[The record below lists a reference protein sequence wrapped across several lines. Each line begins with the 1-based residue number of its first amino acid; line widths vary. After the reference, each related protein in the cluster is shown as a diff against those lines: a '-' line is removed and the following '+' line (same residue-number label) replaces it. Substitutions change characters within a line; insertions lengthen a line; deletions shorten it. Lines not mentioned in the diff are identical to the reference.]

1 MSEVEISVG
10 GRRYTI
16 ACNPGEEKDVLL
28 ASEKLDKE
36 AEHIV
41 KNIGKVA
48 DVKLLLM
55 AGLMIAGRLKT
66 VEKELSIKS
75 EEISELQNS
84 LLSQKEKN
92 QRLTSLENDSQL
104 NDNLENNLENKDLNI
119 DEDSFQKILSS
130 INGRLSSLL
139 HYKSEKKVDDKEL
152 VSIDPVEEVNTDQQE
167 LF

>member
-130 INGRLSSLL
+130 INGRLSSLVQ
-139 HYKSEKKVDDKEL
+139 YKSEK
-152 VSIDPVEEVNTDQQE
+152 SR
-167 LF
+167 

>member
-1 MSEVEISVG
+1 MSEVEISIG

-55 AGLMIAGRLKT
+55 AGLMISGRLKT
-66 VEKELSIKS
+66 VEKEVSIKS
-75 EEISELQNS
+75 EEILQLQNS
-84 LLSQKEKN
+84 LLILKEENQK
-92 QRLTSLENDSQL
+92 LTSLENDSQHYDNVEDKNL
-104 NDNLENNLENKDLNI
+104 NM
-119 DEDSFQKILSS
+119 DEDSFEKILST
-130 INGRLSSLL
+130 INSRLSSLIQ
-139 HYKSEKKVDDKEL
+139 YKSKKKVDDKEP
-152 VSIDPVEEVNTDQQE
+152 VSIDPAEEINSDQQE

>member
-130 INGRLSSLL
+130 INDRLNSLL

-152 VSIDPVEEVNTDQQE
+152 VSIDPVEEVNADQQE

>member
-1 MSEVEISVG
+1 MSEVEISIG

-75 EEISELQNS
+75 EEISELQNI
-84 LLSQKEKN
+84 LLKLKEEN
-92 QRLTSLENDSQL
+92 QRLKSVGNPSQL
-104 NDNLENNLENKDLNI
+104 NDNVRDKNLNMDEN
-119 DEDSFQKILSS
+119 SFEKILSS
-130 INGRLSSLL
+130 INGRLSSLIK
-139 HYKSEKKVDDKEL
+139 YKSEKSVEDNELMGIDPAEEINSDQKEL
-152 VSIDPVEEVNTDQQE
+152 
-167 LF
+167 F

>member
-55 AGLMIAGRLKT
+55 AGLMVAGHLKT
-66 VEKELSIKS
+66 VEKEVSIKS
-75 EEISELQNS
+75 EEILELQNN
-84 LLSQKEKN
+84 LLTLKEEN
-92 QRLTSLENDSQL
+92 QRLM
-104 NDNLENNLENKDLNI
+104 NLENNSQHYDNVEDNNI
-119 DEDSFQKILSS
+119 KMDEDSFEKILGS
-130 INGRLSSLL
+130 INSRLSSVIQ
-139 HYKSEKKVDDKEL
+139 YNSKKKIDDNKQ
-152 VSIDPVEEVNTDQQE
+152 VSIDPAEEINSDQQE

>member
-55 AGLMIAGRLKT
+55 AGLMVAGHLKT
-66 VEKELSIKS
+66 VEKEVSIKS
-75 EEISELQNS
+75 EEILELQNN
-84 LLSQKEKN
+84 LLTLKEEN
-92 QRLTSLENDSQL
+92 QRLM
-104 NDNLENNLENKDLNI
+104 NLENNSQHYDNVEDNNLKM
-119 DEDSFQKILSS
+119 DEDSFEKILGS
-130 INGRLSSLL
+130 INSRLSSVIQ
-139 HYKSEKKVDDKEL
+139 YNSKKKIDDNKQ
-152 VSIDPVEEVNTDQQE
+152 VSIDPAEEINSDQQE

>member
-104 NDNLENNLENKDLNI
+104 NDNLENKDLNI

-139 HYKSEKKVDDKEL
+139 QYKSKKKVDDKEL
-152 VSIDPVEEVNTDQQE
+152 VSIDAVEEVNADQQE

>member
-36 AEHIV
+36 ADHIV
-41 KNIGKVA
+41 KSIGKVA

-66 VEKELSIKS
+66 VEKDVSVKS
-75 EEISELQNS
+75 EEISEFQNS
-84 LLSQKEKN
+84 LLTLKEEN
-92 QRLTSLENDSQL
+92 QRLKSIENDSQL
-104 NDNLENNLENKDLNI
+104 YDNLEDKNI
-119 DEDSFQKILSS
+119 NMDEDSFEKILNS
-130 INGRLSSLL
+130 INDRLSSLIQ
-139 HYKSEKKVDDKEL
+139 YKSEKKVDHNEL
-152 VSIDPVEEVNTDQQE
+152 VSIDPEEEINSDQQE

>member
-55 AGLMIAGRLKT
+55 AGLMVAGHLKT
-66 VEKELSIKS
+66 VEKAVSIKS
-75 EEISELQNS
+75 EEILELQNN
-84 LLSQKEKN
+84 LLTLKEEN
-92 QRLTSLENDSQL
+92 QRLM
-104 NDNLENNLENKDLNI
+104 NLENNSQHYDNVEDNNLKM
-119 DEDSFQKILSS
+119 DEDSFEKILGS
-130 INGRLSSLL
+130 INSRLSSVIQ
-139 HYKSEKKVDDKEL
+139 YNSKKK
-152 VSIDPVEEVNTDQQE
+152 NR
-167 LF
+167 

>member
-16 ACNPGEEKDVLL
+16 ACNPGEEKDVLQ

-36 AEHIV
+36 AEQIV
-41 KNIGKVA
+41 KSIGKVA

-66 VEKELSIKS
+66 VEKEIAIKS

-84 LLSQKEKN
+84 LLALKEKN
-92 QRLTSLENDSQL
+92 QRLKSVGNASQL
-104 NDNLENNLENKDLNI
+104 NDNVEDKNLNMD
-119 DEDSFQKILSS
+119 
-130 INGRLSSLL
+130 
-139 HYKSEKKVDDKEL
+139 
-152 VSIDPVEEVNTDQQE
+152 
-167 LF
+167 

>member
-16 ACNPGEEKDVLL
+16 ACNPGEEKDVLQ

-41 KNIGKVA
+41 KSIGKVA

-55 AGLMIAGRLKT
+55 SGLMIAGSLKT
-66 VEKELSIKS
+66 VEKEVSIKS
-75 EEISELQNS
+75 EEILELQNR
-84 LLSQKEKN
+84 LLTIKEEN
-92 QRLTSLENDSQL
+92 QRLKSVENDSQL
-104 NDNLENNLENKDLNI
+104 YDNVEDKNLNI
-119 DEDSFQKILSS
+119 DEDSFEKILSS
-130 INGRLSSLL
+130 INGRLSSLIQ
-139 HYKSEKKVDDKEL
+139 HKSEKNADNKEL
-152 VSIDPVEEVNTDQQE
+152 VSIDTTEEINSDQQE

>member
-36 AEHIV
+36 AENIV

-55 AGLMIAGRLKT
+55 AGLMIAGRIKT
-66 VEKELSIKS
+66 LEKEVSIKS
-75 EEISELQNS
+75 EEISELQNI
-84 LLSQKEKN
+84 LLKLKEEN
-92 QRLTSLENDSQL
+92 QRLKSVGNPSQL
-104 NDNLENNLENKDLNI
+104 NDNVRDKNLNMDEN
-119 DEDSFQKILSS
+119 SFEKILRS
-130 INGRLSSLL
+130 INGRLSSLIK
-139 HYKSEKKVDDKEL
+139 YKSEKSVEDNELMGIDPAEEINSDQKEL
-152 VSIDPVEEVNTDQQE
+152 
-167 LF
+167 F

>member
-55 AGLMIAGRLKT
+55 AGLMIAGRLTT

-84 LLSQKEKN
+84 LLIKKEEN

-104 NDNLENNLENKDLNI
+104 YDSKENKDLNM
-119 DEDSFQKILSS
+119 DEDSFKKILNS
-130 INGRLSSLL
+130 INGKLSSLIQ
-139 HYKSEKKVDDKEL
+139 YKSEKKVDHNEL
-152 VSIDPVEEVNTDQQE
+152 VSIDPEEEINSDQQE

>member
-55 AGLMIAGRLKT
+55 AGLMVAGHLKT
-66 VEKELSIKS
+66 VEKEVSIKS
-75 EEISELQNS
+75 EEILELQNS
-84 LLSQKEKN
+84 LLTLKEEN
-92 QRLTSLENDSQL
+92 QRLTNLENDSQHY
-104 NDNLENNLENKDLNI
+104 DNVEDNNLKM
-119 DEDSFQKILSS
+119 DEDSFEKILGS
-130 INGRLSSLL
+130 INSRLSSVIQ
-139 HYKSEKKVDDKEL
+139 YNSKKKVDDNKQ
-152 VSIDPVEEVNTDQQE
+152 VSIDPEEEINSDQQE

>member
-36 AEHIV
+36 AEHIF
-41 KNIGKVA
+41 KSIGKVA

-55 AGLMIAGRLKT
+55 SGLMIAGSLKT
-66 VEKELSIKS
+66 VEKEVTTKS
-75 EEISELQNS
+75 EEILELQNS
-84 LLSQKEKN
+84 LLTLKEEN
-92 QRLTSLENDSQL
+92 QRLKSVGNASQL
-104 NDNLENNLENKDLNI
+104 NDNVEDKNLNMDEN
-119 DEDSFQKILSS
+119 SFEKILSS
-130 INGRLSSLL
+130 INGRLSSLIQ
-139 HYKSEKKVDDKEL
+139 YKSKKKVDDNET
-152 VSIDPVEEVNTDQQE
+152 VSIDSAEEINSDQQE

>member
-75 EEISELQNS
+75 EEISELQN
-84 LLSQKEKN
+84 
-92 QRLTSLENDSQL
+92 
-104 NDNLENNLENKDLNI
+104 NLFHKKKKTKD
-119 DEDSFQKILSS
+119 
-130 INGRLSSLL
+130 
-139 HYKSEKKVDDKEL
+139 
-152 VSIDPVEEVNTDQQE
+152 
-167 LF
+167 

>member
-41 KNIGKVA
+41 KSIGKVA

-66 VEKELSIKS
+66 VEKEVSIKS
-75 EEISELQNS
+75 EEILELQNS
-84 LLSQKEKN
+84 LLTLKEETQKFK
-92 QRLTSLENDSQL
+92 SVENDSQL
-104 NDNLENNLENKDLNI
+104 YDNEGDKNLNVDEN
-119 DEDSFQKILSS
+119 SFEKILSS
-130 INGRLSSLL
+130 INGRLSSLIQN
-139 HYKSEKKVDDKEL
+139 KSENNLDDNEL
-152 VSIDPVEEVNTDQQE
+152 VGIDPAEEINSDQQE

>member
-55 AGLMIAGRLKT
+55 SGLMIAGHLKT
-66 VEKELSIKS
+66 VEKEVSFKS
-75 EEISELQNS
+75 EKILELQNS
-84 LLSQKEKN
+84 LLTLKEEN

-104 NDNLENNLENKDLNI
+104 YDNVEDKNLNM
-119 DEDSFQKILSS
+119 DEDSFEKILGS
-130 INGRLSSLL
+130 INSRLSSLIQ
-139 HYKSEKKVDDKEL
+139 YKSKKKVDDNEP
-152 VSIDPVEEVNTDQQE
+152 VSIDPAEEINSDQQE

>member
-28 ASEKLDKE
+28 ASEELNKE
-36 AEHIV
+36 ANHIV
-41 KNIGKVA
+41 KSIGKVA

-66 VEKELSIKS
+66 VEKEGSLKS

-84 LLSQKEKN
+84 LLTIKEDN
-92 QRLTSLENDSQL
+92 QRLKSLENDSQL
-104 NDNLENNLENKDLNI
+104 YDNVEDKNLNM
-119 DEDSFQKILSS
+119 DEHSFEKILSS
-130 INGRLSSLL
+130 INGRLSSLVQ
-139 HYKSEKKVDDKEL
+139 YKSEKKVDDKEL
-152 VSIDPVEEVNTDQQE
+152 VSIDAVEEVNADQQE
-167 LF
+167 LFKKI

>member
-36 AEHIV
+36 AGNIV
-41 KNIGKVA
+41 KNIGRVA

-55 AGLMIAGRLKT
+55 AGLMIAGRLET
-66 VEKELSIKS
+66 VEKEVSIKS
-75 EEISELQNS
+75 DEISKLQNS
-84 LLSQKEKN
+84 LLTLKKEN
-92 QRLTSLENDSQL
+92 QRLSSLENNSQL
-104 NDNLENNLENKDLNI
+104 DDNLEDKNLI
-119 DEDSFQKILSS
+119 MDEDSFEKILNS
-130 INGRLSSLL
+130 INSRLSSLTQ
-139 HYKSEKKVDDKEL
+139 YKSERKVDDNEL
-152 VSIDPVEEVNTDQQE
+152 VSIDTVEEINSDQQE

>member
-16 ACNPGEEKDVLL
+16 ACNPGEEEDVLL
-28 ASEKLDKE
+28 ASQKLDKE
-36 AEHIV
+36 AELIV

-104 NDNLENNLENKDLNI
+104 YDNLENKDLNI
-119 DEDSFQKILSS
+119 NRDSFEKILSS
-130 INGRLSSLL
+130 INGRLSSLVQ
-139 HYKSEKKVDDKEL
+139 YKSEKKVDDKEQ

>member
-36 AEHIV
+36 ADNIA
-41 KNIGKVA
+41 KSIGKVA

-55 AGLMIAGRLKT
+55 AGLMIAGRLQT
-66 VEKELSIKS
+66 VEKELSAKS
-75 EEISELQNS
+75 EEISEIQNS
-84 LLSQKEKN
+84 LLVLKEEN
-92 QRLTSLENDSQL
+92 QRIKSVQNDSQL
-104 NDNLENNLENKDLNI
+104 YEKVGDKNFNLDEN
-119 DEDSFQKILSS
+119 SFEKILSS
-130 INGRLSSLL
+130 INDRLGSLIQ
-139 HYKSEKKVDDKEL
+139 HKTEKIEDDNEL
-152 VSIDPVEEVNTDQQE
+152 VSIDSAEEINSEQQE

>member
-16 ACNPGEEKDVLL
+16 SCNPGEEKDVLL

-66 VEKELSIKS
+66 VEKELSIKA

-104 NDNLENNLENKDLNI
+104 NDNLENKDLNI

-139 HYKSEKKVDDKEL
+139 YYKSEKKVDDKEL
-152 VSIDPVEEVNTDQQE
+152 VSNDSVEEINSDQQE

>member
-55 AGLMIAGRLKT
+55 AGLMIAGHLKT
-66 VEKELSIKS
+66 VEKEVSIKS
-75 EEISELQNS
+75 EEILELQNN
-84 LLSQKEKN
+84 LLTLKEEN
-92 QRLTSLENDSQL
+92 QRLM
-104 NDNLENNLENKDLNI
+104 NLENN
-119 DEDSFQKILSS
+119 SQ
-130 INGRLSSLL
+130 
-139 HYKSEKKVDDKEL
+139 H
-152 VSIDPVEEVNTDQQE
+152 
-167 LF
+167 

>member
-16 ACNPGEEKDVLL
+16 ACNPGEEKDVLQ

-41 KNIGKVA
+41 KSIGKVA

-55 AGLMIAGRLKT
+55 SGLMIAGSLKT
-66 VEKELSIKS
+66 VEKEVSTKS
-75 EEISELQNS
+75 EEILELQNS
-84 LLSQKEKN
+84 LSTLIEEN
-92 QRLTSLENDSQL
+92 QRLKSEENNSQL
-104 NDNLENNLENKDLNI
+104 NDNVADKNLSM
-119 DEDSFQKILSS
+119 DEDSFEKILGS
-130 INGRLSSLL
+130 INSRLSSLIQ
-139 HYKSEKKVDDKEL
+139 YKSKKKADDNEV
-152 VSIDPVEEVNTDQQE
+152 VSIDPAEEINSDQQE

>member
-55 AGLMIAGRLKT
+55 AGLMISGRLKT
-66 VEKELSIKS
+66 VEKEVSIKS
-75 EEISELQNS
+75 EEILQLQNS
-84 LLSQKEKN
+84 LLILKEENQK
-92 QRLTSLENDSQL
+92 LTSLENDSQHYDNVEDKNL
-104 NDNLENNLENKDLNI
+104 NM
-119 DEDSFQKILSS
+119 DEDSFEKILST
-130 INGRLSSLL
+130 INSRLSSLIQ
-139 HYKSEKKVDDKEL
+139 YKSKKKVDDKEP
-152 VSIDPVEEVNTDQQE
+152 VSIDPAEEINSDQQE

>member
-36 AEHIV
+36 AENIV

-55 AGLMIAGRLKT
+55 AGLMISGRLKT
-66 VEKELSIKS
+66 VEKEVSIKS
-75 EEISELQNS
+75 EEILQLQNS
-84 LLSQKEKN
+84 LLILKEENQK
-92 QRLTSLENDSQL
+92 LTSLENDSQHYDNVEDKNL
-104 NDNLENNLENKDLNI
+104 NM
-119 DEDSFQKILSS
+119 DEDSFEKILST
-130 INGRLSSLL
+130 INSRLSSLIQ
-139 HYKSEKKVDDKEL
+139 YKSKKKVDDKEP
-152 VSIDPVEEVNTDQQE
+152 VSIDPAEEINSDQQE

>member
-130 INGRLSSLL
+130 INGRLSSLIQ
-139 HYKSEKKVDDKEL
+139 YKSEKNVDDKEL
-152 VSIDPVEEVNTDQQE
+152 VNTDPAEEINSDQQE

>member
-36 AEHIV
+36 ADNIA
-41 KNIGKVA
+41 KSIGKVA

-55 AGLMIAGRLKT
+55 AGLMIAGRLQT
-66 VEKELSIKS
+66 VEKELSVKS
-75 EEISELQNS
+75 EEISEIQNS
-84 LLSQKEKN
+84 LLVLKEEN
-92 QRLTSLENDSQL
+92 QRIKSVQNDSQL
-104 NDNLENNLENKDLNI
+104 YEKVGDKNFNLDEN
-119 DEDSFQKILSS
+119 SFEKILSS
-130 INGRLSSLL
+130 INDRLGSLIQ
-139 HYKSEKKVDDKEL
+139 HKTEKIEDDNEL
-152 VSIDPVEEVNTDQQE
+152 VSIDSAEEINSEQQE

>member
-36 AEHIV
+36 AENIV

-55 AGLMIAGRLKT
+55 AGLMIAGRVKT
-66 VEKELSIKS
+66 VEKEVSIKS

-84 LLSQKEKN
+84 LLTQKEEN
-92 QRLTSLENDSQL
+92 QRLTSLQNGSQL
-104 NDNLENNLENKDLNI
+104 YDNVEDKSLNM
-119 DEDSFQKILSS
+119 DEDSFKKILVS
-130 INGRLSSLL
+130 INSRLSSLNQ
-139 HYKSEKKVDDKEL
+139 YKSKKKVDENEL
-152 VSIDPVEEVNTDQQE
+152 VSVDSEEEMNSDQQE

>member
-84 LLSQKEKN
+84 LLTQKEKN

-139 HYKSEKKVDDKEL
+139 QYKSEKKVDDKEL
-152 VSIDPVEEVNTDQQE
+152 VSIDSLEEVNADQQE